1 MRIRTLYLSGLA
13 VIMLLAVLSA
23 GYWMWHRKS
32 TASIATVP
40 QKTCSPCVQ
49 TVVLSY
55 ADFGPPSMSY
65 ELHIGSAWNQWK
77 NAGHELPD
85 DVDIRV
91 VVYRGIELAEV
102 RKQFPVVRGKSDYR
116 YVEYTRAVRFL
127 QENVK
132 IVESYKRAASD
143 ANEIEI
149 WDRLAQTLMKTHER
163 IIESL
168 GGNMGGH
175 SATSP
180 YSI

>member
-1 MRIRTLYLSGLA
+1 
-13 VIMLLAVLSA
+13 
-23 GYWMWHRKS
+23 
-32 TASIATVP
+32 
-40 QKTCSPCVQ
+40 
-49 TVVLSY
+49 
-55 ADFGPPSMSY
+55 MSY

-116 YVEYTRAVRFL
+116 YLEYTRAVRFL

-143 ANEIEI
+143 ANEIEM

-168 GGNMGGH
+168 GGNMGRH
-175 SATSP
+175 
-180 YSI
+180 